1 MRLLPVW
8 SLDIITNITRRNT
21 FLTAPVFCFQCI
33 PPLPLSQHIPLL
45 CCAFSYLAHMH
56 LPSLANVFL
65 SHFIPH
71 ASPSFLQPLLA
82 YLSHTNSPF
91 PFPFFISI
99 TSLFPLFLLFF
110 LIYTM
115 YWCFHLSIMSRRA
128 CHCKRDHLF
137 SNIVFL
143 CYSTIQYKYHH
154 STKLYWKMSW
164 ICWCQYCYESA
175 ARVTMPAA
183 TNEWYY
189 FWYSLV
195 LRW

>member
-1 MRLLPVW
+1 MHPPSPFVSTHPTSLLC
-8 SLDIITNITRRNT
+8 I
-21 FLTAPVFCFQCI
+21 FLPSSHASPFSCQCI
-33 PPLPLSQHIPLL
+33 PLPLHPSCITF
-45 CCAFSYLAHMH
+45 FSATPPCL
-56 LPSLANVFL
+56 
-65 SHFIPH
+65 
-71 ASPSFLQPLLA
+71 
-82 YLSHTNSPF
+82 PF
-91 PFPFFISI
+91 PHQFSLPLPFFISI

-175 ARVTMPAA
+175 AWVTMPAA